1 MATDNAPFGVLLINL
16 GTPDAPTPKS
26 IRKFL
31 KPFLWDIRVIDTP
44 RPIWWLILNLIILPI
59 RPRVIAKNYESIWT
73 EGGSPLLVYSKQQ
86 QTALAL
92 LLQQQLNQDVPVA
105 IGMTYGNP
113 SINEGIQQLQ
123 DRGVDHIVILPLY
136 PQYSATTTGAG
147 FDAVAKALKT
157 EPNIPELSFI
167 RHYYKKDAYIQALS
181 NSIKAYWQQHGTP
194 DTLLFSFHGI
204 PERYQRQGDP
214 YPEECKETARLT
226 VKALGLNDDQWSL
239 SFQSRVGREEWV
251 KPYTDKTLVELAQQN
266 GRRVDV
272 VCPAFSVD
280 CLETLEEIDQENRHT
295 YLDAG
300 GKEYHYI
307 PCLNATQEHIQV
319 FAELIRNRLGN
330 NR

>member
-1 MATDNAPFGVLLINL
+1 MATDNTSFGVLLINL

-31 KPFLWDIRVIDTP
+31 KQFLWDIRVIDAS

-59 RPRVIAKNYESIWT
+59 RPKVIAKNYKSIWT
-73 EGGSPLLVYSKQQ
+73 EEGSPLLVYSKQQ
-86 QTALAL
+86 QAALAQ
-92 LLQQQLNQDVPVA
+92 LLQQQLNQHIPVA
-105 IGMTYGNP
+105 IGMTYGTP
-113 SINEGIQQLQ
+113 SISEGLKQLKDQ
-123 DRGVDHIVILPLY
+123 GIDRIVILPLY

-147 FDAVAKALKT
+147 FDAVADVLKT
-157 EPNIPELSFI
+157 EPNIPEISFV
-167 RHYYKKDAYIQALS
+167 RNYYQNDTYIQALA
-181 NSIKAYWQQHGTP
+181 NSIKEYWQQHGTP

-204 PERYQRQGDP
+204 PERYQQQGDP

-226 VKALGLNDDQWSL
+226 VEALGLNDDQWSL

-251 KPYTDKTLVELAQQN
+251 KPYTDQTLTNLGQQ
-266 GRRVDV
+266 GVGRVDV

-295 YLDAG
+295 FLSSG
-300 GKEYHYI
+300 GKEFHYI
-307 PCLNATQEHIQV
+307 PCLNAKPEHIQV
-319 FAELIRNRLGN
+319 FAEIIRNRMGY